1 MTIYKK
7 KKTKKILHDI
17 NNKLKMTCWK
27 TGITSSCIYP
37 YGYATLIE
45 SNGTLCPKGLSQKG
59 YQYCHP

>member
-37 YGYATLIE
+37 YGYATL
-45 SNGTLCPKGLSQKG
+45 
-59 YQYCHP
+59 